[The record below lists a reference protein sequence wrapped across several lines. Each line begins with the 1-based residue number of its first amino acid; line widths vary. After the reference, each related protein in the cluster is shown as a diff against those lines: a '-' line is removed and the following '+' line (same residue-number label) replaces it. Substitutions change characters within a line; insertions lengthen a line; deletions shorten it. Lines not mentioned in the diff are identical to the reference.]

1 MFGLKK
7 KEKNAQKPSFV
18 VVSPVQGQLI
28 DLTEVKDEVFSKK
41 MMGEGFAIVPENG
54 QIVSPVSGELVSL
67 FPTGHAFG
75 IHTENGVDV
84 LVHIGL
90 DTVNL
95 NGQGFKVLCTQG
107 QSVQAGQP
115 VVQVERE
122 AILEQG
128 IDLTTMVVFTEGFK
142 RQIHVSSR
150 PVEEG
155 AVLIQ

>member
-95 NGQGFKVLCTQG
+95 NGKGFKVLCSQG

-142 RQIHVSSR
+142 RQIHVNSR